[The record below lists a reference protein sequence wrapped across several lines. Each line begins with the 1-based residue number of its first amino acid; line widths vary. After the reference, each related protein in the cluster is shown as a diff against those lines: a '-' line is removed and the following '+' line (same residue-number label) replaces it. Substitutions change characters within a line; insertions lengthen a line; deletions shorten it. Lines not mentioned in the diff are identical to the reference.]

1 MIITKKSLP
10 RRTFL
15 RGMGVAI
22 GLPFMESMVPAMPL
36 PQDSSAAK
44 KPPVRLMFLYYP
56 NGIDMENWNPSY
68 TGPLGELPRILKP
81 LEPFR
86 DDVLM
91 LGNLTHNWA
100 RVLLDGPGDHGRCSA
115 NYLTGAHVLKT
126 DKSIFVNGPMSMDQV
141 IASRIGRE
149 TRLPSLEIGMEDPRQ
164 SGNCDSGY
172 SCAYTNNLAWKSQT
186 QPMPPILD
194 PRMLFERLFGSSA
207 DLTPE
212 QREQQRRVRTSILD
226 FVKEST
232 NALAKDL
239 GPTDRRKLDEYLTAI
254 RSIEVQIER
263 AAKDTTPVPAGM
275 AKPAGSPADFAE
287 HFKLLTDMVTVAF
300 QADLTRVVT
309 FLVTR
314 EGTSRPYREIGISD
328 GHHPLTH
335 HGGKRDQLAKVTQI
349 NEYHLSNFASW
360 VSRLAALREGNGR
373 LLDNLMLVYGA
384 GLSDGNRHFHDDL
397 PTVIVGRGGG
407 SLKTGRRLVFRKETP
422 FSNLHLSLM
431 DRMGVE
437 AESFGDSSGRLSG
450 LDTV

>member
-1 MIITKKSLP
+1 
-10 RRTFL
+10 
-15 RGMGVAI
+15 
-22 GLPFMESMVPAMPL
+22 
-36 PQDSSAAK
+36 
-44 KPPVRLMFLYYP
+44 MFLYVP

-68 TGPLGELPRILKP
+68 EGQLNTLPRILKP

-100 RVLLDGPGDHGRCSA
+100 RGLLDGPGDHGRCCG
-115 NYLTGAHVLKT
+115 NYLTGGHVLKT
-126 DKSIFVNGPMSMDQV
+126 EKSIYIDSPMSMDQM
-141 IASRIGRE
+141 IATRMGSE

-194 PRMLFERLFGSSA
+194 PRMLFERLFGASA
-207 DLTPE
+207 DLTPAERE
-212 QREQQRRVRTSILD
+212 QRLRIRTSILD
-226 FVKEST
+226 FVKDST
-232 NALAKDL
+232 NALSKDL
-239 GPTDRRKLDEYLTAI
+239 GATDRRKLDEYLGAI
-254 RSIEVQIER
+254 RSIELQMER
-263 AAKDTTPVPAGM
+263 AAKDETPVPPGM
-275 AKPAGSPADFAE
+275 TKPPGTPADFGE

-335 HGGKRDQLAKVTQI
+335 HGGKRDQLAKVTEI
-349 NEYHLSNFASW
+349 NEYHVTNFAGW
-360 VSRLAALREGNGR
+360 VDRLSGLREGDGR

-384 GLSDGNRHFHDDL
+384 GLSDGNRHLHDDL
-397 PTVIVGRGGG
+397 PTVILGRGGG
-407 SLKTGRRLVFRKETP
+407 SLKPGRRIIYRRETP

-431 DRMGVE
+431 DRMGVH

-450 LDTV
+450 LDSV

>member
-1 MIITKKSLP
+1 MILTRKALA

-15 RGMGVAI
+15 RGMGVAV
-22 GLPFMESMVPAMPL
+22 GLPFMEAMIPAMPL
-36 PQDSSAAK
+36 KQDSSSS
-44 KPPVRLMFLYYP
+44 KPPVRLMFLYVP

-68 TGPLGELPRILKP
+68 SGPLNELPRILKP

-91 LGNLTHNWA
+91 LSNLTHNWA

-115 NYLTGAHVLKT
+115 NYLTGSHVQKT
-126 DKSIFVNGPMSMDQV
+126 DKSIHVDGTMSMDQL
-141 IASRIGRE
+141 IASRVGAA
-149 TRLPSLEIGMEDPRQ
+149 TRLPSLELGMEDPRQ

-172 SCAYTNNLAWKSQT
+172 SCAYTNNLAWKSPT
-186 QPMPPILD
+186 QPMPPLLD
-194 PRMLFERLFGSSA
+194 PRLVFERLFGA
-207 DLTPE
+207 AGDLTPAE
-212 QREQQRRVRTSILD
+212 REQQRRIRTSILD
-226 FVKEST
+226 YVKESA
-232 NALAKDL
+232 NALSRDL
-239 GPTDRRKLDEYLTAI
+239 GSTDRRKLDEYLTAI
-254 RSIEVQIER
+254 RSIEVQIEK
-263 AAKDTTPVPAGM
+263 AAKDQTPVPEGM
-275 AKPAGSPADFAE
+275 AKPAGTPADFSE

-309 FLVTR
+309 FLITR

-335 HGGKRDQLAKVTQI
+335 HGGKREQLAKVTQI
-349 NEYHLSNFASW
+349 NEYHLQNFASW
-360 VSRLAALREGNGR
+360 VERLTSLKEAPGR

-384 GLSDGNRHFHDDL
+384 GLSDGNRHQHDDL

-407 SLKTGRRLVFRKETP
+407 SLQPGRRVVFRRETP

-431 DRMGVE
+431 DRMGVHV
-437 AESFGDSSGRLSG
+437 ESFGDSSGRLSG